1 MKIYNMKI
9 YNMKIYNM
17 KICNTNIYVI
27 TVLVP
32 YSPSAVPQ
40 SLVVLQDDLLEAEVG
55 MEGDIVLQVG
65 GGEHVPIQYEGLTG
79 HELHKPFAEMPYQPL
94 LQ

>member
-1 MKIYNMKI
+1 
-9 YNMKIYNM
+9 MKIYNM

-27 TVLVP
+27 MVLVP
-32 YSPSAVPQ
+32 YSPSAVLQ

-65 GGEHVPIQYEGLTG
+65 GGEHVPI
-79 HELHKPFAEMPYQPL
+79 
-94 LQ
+94 